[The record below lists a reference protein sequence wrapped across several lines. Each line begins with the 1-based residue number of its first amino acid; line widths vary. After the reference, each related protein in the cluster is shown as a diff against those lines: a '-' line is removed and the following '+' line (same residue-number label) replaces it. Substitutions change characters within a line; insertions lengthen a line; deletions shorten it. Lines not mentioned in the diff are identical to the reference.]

1 MSTLSDPALPAPKR
15 ELTGHV
21 AIVTGANHGIGAATA
36 HALAG
41 AGADVLITF
50 LRSDDPADPV
60 LPDDYRRHRA
70 ADADAV
76 LRAIEPL
83 AGRAVAVEADLTQ
96 DTVIARLFDEAEAR
110 LGSVDIVVN
119 NASGWLADTFTPST
133 TDRIGR
139 RLEPVSPATI
149 DRNLGVDARGGAL
162 MIAELARRHV
172 ARDASWGRIVGL
184 TSGGPAGF
192 AEEVSYGAAKA
203 ALENYTMAAAT
214 ELAPFGITAN
224 ILYPPV
230 TDTGWVT
237 DEVRNIVV
245 ASADHVHVATP
256 GEVAEVIVWLCS
268 DEARLVT
275 GNVIRLR

>member
-1 MSTLSDPALPAPKR
+1 MSTLSDPALPATKR
-15 ELTGHV
+15 ELAGHV

-36 HALAG
+36 HSLAS

-50 LRSDDPADPV
+50 LRIDDPADPV
-60 LPDDYRRHRA
+60 LPDDYRRYRA

-76 LRAIEPL
+76 LTTIEPL
-83 AGRAVAVEADLTQ
+83 AGRAVAVEADLTE
-96 DTVIARLFDEAEAR
+96 DRVVPRLFDEAEAR
-110 LGSVDIVVN
+110 LGPVDILVN
-119 NASGWLADTFTPST
+119 NASGWFADTSTPST

-172 ARDASWGRIVGL
+172 ARDASWARIVGL
-184 TSGGPAGF
+184 TSGGPGGL

-224 ILYPPV
+224 LVYPPV

-237 DEVRNIVV
+237 DDVRKMV
-245 ASADHVHVATP
+245 AASTDHVHVATP
-256 GEVAEVIVWLCS
+256 VEVAEIIVWLCS
-268 DEARLVT
+268 DAARLVT
-275 GNVIRLR
+275 GNVIHLR

>member
-1 MSTLSDPALPAPKR
+1 MSTVSDPALPVPKR
-15 ELTGHV
+15 ELAGHV

-36 HALAG
+36 HLLAS

-50 LRSDDPADPV
+50 LRIDEPADPV
-60 LPDDYRRHRA
+60 LPDDYHRHRV

-76 LRAIEPL
+76 LTAIEPL
-83 AGRAVAVEADLTQ
+83 AGRAVAVEADLT
-96 DTVIARLFDEAEAR
+96 DERVVARLFDEAEAR
-110 LGSVDIVVN
+110 LGPVDILVN
-119 NASGWLADTFTPST
+119 NASGWFADTFTPST

-162 MIAELARRHV
+162 MIAELARRHI
-172 ARDASWGRIVGL
+172 ARDSSWGRIVGL
-184 TSGGPAGF
+184 TSGGPGGF

-224 ILYPPV
+224 IVYPPV

-237 DEVRNIVV
+237 EQVRTMV
-245 ASADHVHVATP
+245 AASTDHVHVATP
-256 GEVAEVIVWLCS
+256 DEVAEVIVWLCS
-268 DEARLVT
+268 DAARLVT
-275 GNVIRLR
+275 GNVIHMR

>member
-41 AGADVLITF
+41 AGADVLISF

-60 LPDDYRRHRA
+60 LPDDYGRHRA

-83 AGRAVAVEADLTQ
+83 AGRAVAVEADLTH

-237 DEVRNIVV
+237 DEVRNMVV

-268 DEARLVT
+268 NEARLVT